1 MVVPFQGFLP
11 CIFSQTALGYN
22 ELVIIT
28 TTKLVN
34 WFMHLASCFGRIILS
49 DANFYRKLYIKIIF
63 PKIKMFWQDHVC
75 EFYKLPSFLFLET
88 RYLY

>member
-28 TTKLVN
+28 TKLV
-34 WFMHLASCFGRIILS
+34 HASG
-49 DANFYRKLYIKIIF
+49 
-63 PKIKMFWQDHVC
+63 
-75 EFYKLPSFLFLET
+75 
-88 RYLY
+88 